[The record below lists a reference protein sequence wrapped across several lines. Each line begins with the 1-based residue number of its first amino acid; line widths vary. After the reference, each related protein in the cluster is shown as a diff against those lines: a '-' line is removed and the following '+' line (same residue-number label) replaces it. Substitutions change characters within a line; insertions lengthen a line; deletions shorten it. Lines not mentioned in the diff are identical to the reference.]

1 MTDLLL
7 VTWVSALIEL
17 AKIQWMLG
25 RGKRWKPGTP
35 LKLLFAG
42 YNGGRNTGSDVRVEE
57 MIKQVRHVLG
67 PERCEL
73 AVMTHDPALTRGYFE
88 GTRQVELPQIFPPFL
103 YREVR
108 KYDGAIACEA
118 SMFKSKFANAL
129 STMMIG
135 ALGMASAENK
145 ISIGYGNEAGA
156 MDPPIENL
164 ARRYCHSSLV
174 LTRNAETQKILSE
187 LGIPTEV
194 GTDTAWTFTPREP
207 EYGRDVLRKAGWDG
221 SAPVLVLCPINPFSW
236 PVKASIA
243 KFLARTFTGAYKE
256 SHYRTIYFH
265 NSGRAAT
272 EAHKKYVGAFA
283 RAAEALRKRHNVFP
297 ILVAMERLDAR
308 ACREISTMLGGAP
321 VFTSDEYDMYQLVS
335 ILRCCSLMV
344 ASRYH
349 AIVTSMPARVPAVG
363 VTMDERIRNAMNE
376 LGRPELLF
384 NVDDANLEEKL
395 LPAMETLLRERESIR
410 DAMARMVVRNLKVMA
425 RMGVYLEQN
434 VHAIYPEFE
443 IRTGVHSWEEYLP
456 PLNTELRALVEKY
469 DATGEAGEFVA
480 ALRAGAQEARA

>member
-7 VTWVSALIEL
+7 VSWVSALAEL
-17 AKIQWMLG
+17 TKANWMLG
-25 RGKRWKPGTP
+25 RGVRWKPGEP

-67 PERCEL
+67 AERCKL
-73 AVMTHDPALTRGYFE
+73 SVMTHNPAMTQGYFE
-88 GTRQVELPQIFPPFL
+88 STRQVELPQIFPPFL

-108 KYDGAIACEA
+108 KYHGAIACEA

-135 ALGMASAENK
+135 TLGIASAENK
-145 ISIGYGNEAGA
+145 ISIGYGNEAGL
-156 MDPPIENL
+156 MDPPIENM
-164 ARRYCHSSLV
+164 ARRYCHSSLI
-174 LTRNAETQKILSE
+174 LTRNVESQKILSE

-194 GTDTAWTFTPREP
+194 GTDTAWTFSPRP
-207 EYGRDVLRKAGWDG
+207 AEYGAEVLRKAGWDG
-221 SAPVLVLCPINPFSW
+221 RAPVLVLCPINPFSW

-243 KFLARTFTGAYKE
+243 KFVARSLTGAYKQ

-265 NSGRAAT
+265 NSGKKAT
-272 EAHKKYVGAFA
+272 EAHRKYVGAFA
-283 RAAEALRKRHNVFP
+283 CATLALKQRHNIFP
-297 ILVAMERLDAR
+297 VLVAMERLDAR
-308 ACREISTMLGGAP
+308 ACREIAAQLGGAP
-321 VFTSDEYDMYQLVS
+321 VFTSDDYDMYQLVS

-349 AIVTSMPARVPAVG
+349 AIVTSMPACVPAVG

-376 LGRPELLF
+376 LGRRDLLF
-384 NVDDANLEEKL
+384 EVDEPGLADKL
-395 LPAMETLLRERESIR
+395 LPAMETLLRERDAIR

-425 RMGVYLEQN
+425 RMGVYLERN
-434 VHAIYPEFE
+434 VHSIYPEFD
-443 IRTGVHSWEEYLP
+443 IRSGVHGWEEYLP
-456 PLNTELRALVEKY
+456 PLNPELVALADRY
-469 DATGEAGEFVA
+469 DVSEEMPFNPPPA
-480 ALRAGAQEARA
+480 RAGVQEARA

>member
-7 VTWVSALIEL
+7 VSWVSALVEL
-17 AKIQWMLG
+17 AKANWMLG
-25 RGKRWKPGTP
+25 RGVRWKPGEP

-67 PERCEL
+67 ANHCEFS
-73 AVMTHDPALTRGYFE
+73 VMTHNPAMTRGYFE

-103 YREVR
+103 YREVP
-108 KYDGAIACEA
+108 KYHGAIACEA

-135 ALGMASAENK
+135 TLGIAAAENK
-145 ISIGYGNEAGA
+145 ISVGYGNEAGQ
-156 MDPPIENL
+156 MDPAIENL
-164 ARRYCHSSLV
+164 ARRCCRTSLV
-174 LTRNAETQKILSE
+174 LTRNVESQRILSE

-194 GTDTAWTFTPREP
+194 GTDTAWTFTPRP
-207 EYGRDVLRKAGWDG
+207 ADYGLDALRKAGWDG
-221 SAPVLVLCPINPFSW
+221 RAPVLVLCPINPFSW
-236 PVKASIA
+236 PVKASVA
-243 KFLARTFTGAYKE
+243 KFIARTLTGAYKE

-265 NSGRAAT
+265 NSGRKAA
-272 EAHKKYVGAFA
+272 EAHNKYVGAFA
-283 RAAEALRKRHNVFP
+283 RATLALKQRHDVFP

-308 ACREISTMLGGAP
+308 ACREIAEQMGGAP
-321 VFTSDEYDMYQLVS
+321 VFTSEEFDMYELVS

-349 AIVTSMPARVPAVG
+349 AIITSMPACVPAAG

-376 LGRPELLF
+376 LGRRDLLF
-384 NVDDANLEEKL
+384 EVDEAGLEEKL
-395 LPAMETLLRERESIR
+395 LDAMETLIREGDAIRE
-410 DAMARMVVRNLKVMA
+410 AMARMVVRNLKVMA
-425 RMGVYLEQN
+425 RMGVYFEQN

-443 IRTGVHSWEEYLP
+443 IRSGLHSWEEYLP
-456 PLNTELRALVEKY
+456 PLNRELVALANRFDTADDAFPAQSVRA
-469 DATGEAGEFVA
+469 D
-480 ALRAGAQEARA
+480 AQEARA